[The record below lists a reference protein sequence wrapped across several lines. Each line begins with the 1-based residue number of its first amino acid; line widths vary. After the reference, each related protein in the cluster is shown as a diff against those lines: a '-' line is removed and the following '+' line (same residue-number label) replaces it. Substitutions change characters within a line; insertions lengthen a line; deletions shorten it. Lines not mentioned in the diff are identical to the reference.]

1 MNKTPTHLRVPLK
14 FQTPLR
20 WNYYYWPAPNPHRRR
35 SAQYS
40 LQRHNREE
48 LIIRTIRPTN
58 LAGIFLMCMRS
69 LVLSPSCYSCT
80 SLVQT
85 EPHRI
90 KGPSHGKRLVSSGSL
105 QIRNI
110 RKYKGIWGN
119 VWEYKR
125 RFQQKK
131 RATTPM
137 YTDSWACPFMK
148 IEYFCS
154 YASTVPPPR
163 PLPPPPPSST
173 SSFTSFQKIYLPN
186 PISIYPILHGEAK
199 RVSNVTVA

>member
-1 MNKTPTHLRVPLK
+1 MLALGACFPQPCSSAGHRFAVSRLRLNYYGQFVQFHKDQFDKMLFRWIHKFDGQTPTLLNRDMNKTPTHLRVPLK
-14 FQTPLR
+14 FQNPLQ
-20 WNYYYWPAPNPHRRR
+20 WKYYHWPVPNPHPRR

-90 KGPSHGKRLVSSGSL
+90 KGSSHEKRIVSSGSL

-110 RKYKGIWGN
+110 RKYKGI
-119 VWEYKR
+119 
-125 RFQQKK
+125 
-131 RATTPM
+131 
-137 YTDSWACPFMK
+137 
-148 IEYFCS
+148 
-154 YASTVPPPR
+154 
-163 PLPPPPPSST
+163 
-173 SSFTSFQKIYLPN
+173 
-186 PISIYPILHGEAK
+186 
-199 RVSNVTVA
+199 